1 MLADKNIKQQQ
12 VSPEEPKQMTDAADI
27 ENNKVMAALSYFSVL
42 VFIPIFAAPKSKFA
56 RFHAN
61 QGLVLL
67 IAEVIFSVLHYIL
80 KMVVYAISWR
90 LSFLT
95 TIVSFAEIFLLVFSI
110 LGMVNAVTG
119 QEKKIPIFGNITIL
133 KQK

>member
-1 MLADKNIKQQQ
+1 MLADKNINQQQ
-12 VSPEEPKQMTDAADI
+12 VSPEEPKQMADAADI